1 MIISSS
7 MLCLLFHFLVGW
19 LETLVSSALLFH
31 LLDIYIY
38 ILLQIE
44 IYFYVFADSVFFSYQ
59 FVMQVLSYR

>member
-38 ILLQIE
+38 IYYCKLKYIFMFLLTL
-44 IYFYVFADSVFFSYQ
+44 FF
-59 FVMQVLSYR
+59 FLTNL

>member
-38 ILLQIE
+38 IYIYYCKLKYIFMFLLTL
-44 IYFYVFADSVFFSYQ
+44 FF
-59 FVMQVLSYR
+59 FLTNL